1 MHGAEMIAYNAQ
13 PAAMTSEMWVQNYL
27 STINEVA
34 AVDFHPHAWITPG
47 SRLDHGRRQLDG
59 VWPRTKL
66 PLLYSQLQS
75 RLAEVVAL
83 RDRHHR
89 TKCHCC
95 WCCC

>member
-47 SRLDHGRRQLDG
+47 SRLDHAWITPGSRTATTRRRMASNQTSSAVQPTSIKAGRSG
-59 VWPRTKL
+59 CSP
-66 PLLYSQLQS
+66 
-75 RLAEVVAL
+75 
-83 RDRHHR
+83 
-89 TKCHCC
+89 
-95 WCCC
+95 